1 MTEEGLGVT
10 SARLGMTEEGAL
22 TMTAEGARS
31 GRPVYHQTV
40 ATGDF
45 LLRVRGAR
53 ETRLFRFQGDEAAK
67 LHRLRESG
75 HFERPGGTT
84 RLNELIQG
92 RRPDSAVDGAAS
104 QTEDAHF
111 DMVADDELRG
121 YLSQRLLERKGAAE
135 GGGGAPGDR
144 GGSST
149 EPPNSPSA

>member
-1 MTEEGLGVT
+1 
-10 SARLGMTEEGAL
+10 
-22 TMTAEGARS
+22 
-31 GRPVYHQTV
+31 VYHQIV

-45 LLRVRGAR
+45 LLRVHGAS
-53 ETRLFRFQGDEAAK
+53 ETRLYRFQGEEAAE

-92 RRPDSAVDGAAS
+92 RQPDSVVAGASSA
-104 QTEDAHF
+104 TGDAHF

-135 GGGGAPGDR
+135 GGGGSQGARD
-144 GGSST
+144 GGSTRS
-149 EPPNSPSA
+149 PNSPSP

>member
-1 MTEEGLGVT
+1 M
-10 SARLGMTEEGAL
+10 AN
-22 TMTAEGARS
+22 
-31 GRPVYHQTV
+31 
-40 ATGDF
+40 GDF

-53 ETRLFRFQGDEAAK
+53 ETRLFRFQGDEAAE

-84 RLNELIQG
+84 HLNELIQ
-92 RRPDSAVDGAAS
+92 RRQPDSIVPGGAS

-135 GGGGAPGDR
+135 GGGGSQGARGSASTDPPDAP
-144 GGSST
+144 
-149 EPPNSPSA
+149 SPT